1 MTIVRFISADTD
13 SYLQIAATNPPS
25 NDSKN
30 FFFLN
35 TKLVSLETCDTTYS
49 NLFLSFQVDAFSFNS
64 TSYFHIM
71 FLALRFQQ

>member
-1 MTIVRFISADTD
+1 MTIVRFISTD

-30 FFFLN
+30 FFFFLN

-49 NLFLSFQVDAFSFNS
+49 NLFPSFQVDAFSFNS
-64 TSYFHIM
+64 TTYFHIM
-71 FLALRFQQ
+71 LLALRFQQ